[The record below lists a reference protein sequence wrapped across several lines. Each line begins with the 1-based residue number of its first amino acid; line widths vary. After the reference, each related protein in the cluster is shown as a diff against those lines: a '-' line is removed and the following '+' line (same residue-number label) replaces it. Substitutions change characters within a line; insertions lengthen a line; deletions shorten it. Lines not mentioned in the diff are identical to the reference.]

1 MTVTIELSKNPK
13 SVKGIIYKSRFLQK
27 KKQKTKNRC
36 RISKTTNNQKEPITG
51 TKVERK
57 RTKQNLFSF
66 NI

>member
-27 KKQKTKNRC
+27 KKQKKNRC